1 MSEKLTAKQA
11 AEQLL
16 YKPAYAADK
25 SADVKEKA
33 AAFAEGYKA
42 FLNAAKTER
51 EAAAAS
57 EKLLLEAG
65 YEKFEPK
72 KTYAPGQKIYFVQ
85 EHKAVVA
92 ATIGRK
98 SFEEGF
104 RLVIAHID
112 SPRLDLRPNPLYE
125 ANHLSYFKTH
135 YYGGIRKY
143 QWGTMPLAIHGVFTR
158 ADGSSVSFAV
168 GEDENDPVFCITDLL
183 PHLGAEQ
190 NDRKLS
196 EGIKAEELNV
206 LIGSDAVEDAD
217 IKEAVK
223 LNTLML
229 LHEKYGITEDDFTSA
244 ELPSQTFNTAS
255 NQGKPKN
262 LVILLQESLGA
273 QFVGSLGGLP
283 LTPNIDALSKEGWA
297 FEQLYATGTRSVRGI
312 EAVLTG
318 FTPTPAQAVVKLG
331 KSQTNFF
338 TIADLLKQRGYD
350 TSFIYGGESHF
361 DNMRSFFLGNGFTTI
376 VEQKDFK
383 NPVFEGSW
391 GASDEDL
398 MAKANE
404 TFAALHKEGKPFFS
418 LVFSSSNHDPFEFP
432 DNRIALYEQPKQTRN
447 NAAKYADYAVGE
459 FFKQEPL
466 NNLDPDKVVA
476 LGAATQANLLAGQ
489 PIHQGFVMEDN
500 RAPTLPRWQR
510 HPAVKAIIYQ
520 IDDADIHIE
529 EIQPGDMNRYR
540 GITGWQDFT
549 ARREIIRV
557 RDGEDRAM
565 RRVDDRVEVFDAE
578 HAQIADREAAALIFM
593 GGELFGL
600 GAGGEVL
607 HLGGECREGFLLG
620 VLDDIPLFKMPDEKG

>member
-16 YKPAYAADK
+16 YKPEYAADK

-206 LIGSDAVEDAD
+206 LIGSDAVEEEDV
-217 IKEAVK
+217 KEAVK
-223 LNTLML
+223 LNTLIL
-229 LHEKYGITEDDFTSA
+229 LHEKYGITERDFTRAEIEVVPAYKARDIGLDRAMIGAYGHDDRVDAYPALMAEIGTKSPAYTSVCVLTDKEETGSDGVTGLNSMYTFHFLQQLCAGQGADYITACKAAKCLSADVTAAYDPTFADAFEPDNGTYAGRGVAIYKYTGSRGKSGTSDASA
-244 ELPSQTFNTAS
+244 ELVSYLTGLMDANSVVWQIGEM
-255 NQGKPKN
+255 GK
-262 LVILLQESLGA
+262 
-273 QFVGSLGGLP
+273 
-283 LTPNIDALSKEGWA
+283 IDAGGG
-297 FEQLYATGTRSVRGI
+297 GTV
-312 EAVLTG
+312 
-318 FTPTPAQAVVKLG
+318 AQYMA
-331 KSQTNFF
+331 NRN
-338 TIADLLKQRGYD
+338 I
-350 TSFIYGGESHF
+350 
-361 DNMRSFFLGNGFTTI
+361 TTI
-376 VEQKDFK
+376 DAGV
-383 NPVFEGSW
+383 PVLSMH
-391 GASDEDL
+391 S
-398 MAKANE
+398 
-404 TFAALHKEGKPFFS
+404 
-418 LVFSSSNHDPFEFP
+418 PFETVGKL
-432 DNRIALYEQPKQTRN
+432 DCYMNYLGCMAVY
-447 NAAKYADYAVGE
+447 NA
-459 FFKQEPL
+459 
-466 NNLDPDKVVA
+466 
-476 LGAATQANLLAGQ
+476 
-489 PIHQGFVMEDN
+489 
-500 RAPTLPRWQR
+500 
-510 HPAVKAIIYQ
+510 
-520 IDDADIHIE
+520 
-529 EIQPGDMNRYR
+529 
-540 GITGWQDFT
+540 
-549 ARREIIRV
+549 
-557 RDGEDRAM
+557 
-565 RRVDDRVEVFDAE
+565 
-578 HAQIADREAAALIFM
+578 
-593 GGELFGL
+593 
-600 GAGGEVL
+600 
-607 HLGGECREGFLLG
+607 
-620 VLDDIPLFKMPDEKG
+620 